1 MSHDFEESVLEEALR
16 SDLPS
21 TDTERRLR
29 LRLLAAGV
37 AVGNGVATTTAAAGT
52 AAGSVT
58 TGAAA
63 TGMLGKA
70 LGLSWGIKLGVAA
83 AIAIPSVGLWLDRG
97 EPVTNAPHVAVLA
110 PGAAPGAEQAA
121 TPAAA
126 VAAAAEP
133 AVANSPPSPEPSP
146 ERAAPR
152 SARPVAA
159 EPAAPGATEPGA
171 VHPSQSD
178 FAALEQ
184 PPSRAPEVGS
194 TLADETRLL
203 DAAFAALGKGE
214 RARAAQL
221 IAEHESRY
229 PSGLLKKERE
239 RAKAR
244 LSDLSRGE

>member
-1 MSHDFEESVLEEALR
+1 MSHDFEDSVLEEALR

-21 TDTERRLR
+21 ADTERRLR
-29 LRLLAAGV
+29 RRLLAAGV

-52 AAGSVT
+52 AAGSAAS
-58 TGAAA
+58 GAAA
-63 TGMLGKA
+63 TGMIGKA

-97 EPVTNAPHVAVLA
+97 EPVTNAPHAAVVAPPA
-110 PGAAPGAEQAA
+110 PAAVPP
-121 TPAAA
+121 TPAA
-126 VAAAAEP
+126 VAAAAAP
-133 AVANSPPSPEPSP
+133 AIADSPASPEPLP
-146 ERAAPR
+146 ERTAVRGPR
-152 SARPVAA
+152 PSAA
-159 EPAAPGATEPGA
+159 EPATPAAVEAGAP
-171 VHPSQSD
+171 HPSQSD
-178 FAALEQ
+178 FAALDQ
-184 PPSRAPEVGS
+184 PPRAPEVGS

>member
-1 MSHDFEESVLEEALR
+1 MSHDFEDSVLEEALR

-52 AAGSVT
+52 AAGSAA

-63 TGMLGKA
+63 TGVIGKA

-97 EPVTNAPHVAVLA
+97 EPVTNAPRVAVVA
-110 PGAAPGAEQAA
+110 P
-121 TPAAA
+121 PAAA
-126 VAAAAEP
+126 GATPTPTPVAAAAAP
-133 AVANSPPSPEPSP
+133 AIADSPASPEPLP
-146 ERAAPR
+146 ERPAVR
-152 SARPVAA
+152 STRPSTP
-159 EPAAPGATEPGA
+159 EPAAPGVVEAGA
-171 VHPSQSD
+171 AHPSQSD
-178 FAALEQ
+178 FASLDQ
-184 PPSRAPEVGS
+184 PARAPEVGS

-203 DAAFAALGKGE
+203 DAAFAAIGKGD

>member
-1 MSHDFEESVLEEALR
+1 MSHDFEDSALEEALR

-52 AAGSVT
+52 AAGGAAS
-58 TGAAA
+58 GAAA
-63 TGMLGKA
+63 TGVISKA

-97 EPVTNAPHVAVLA
+97 EPVTNAPHVAIVA
-110 PGAAPGAEQAA
+110 PPAPTVAPQ
-121 TPAAA
+121 THAA
-126 VAAAAEP
+126 VAAAAAP
-133 AVANSPPSPEPSP
+133 AIADSPAAPDPLP
-146 ERAAPR
+146 ERAAVR
-152 SARPVAA
+152 SARPGAG
-159 EPAAPGATEPGA
+159 EPAAPGAVEAGA
-171 VHPSQSD
+171 PHPSQSD
-178 FAALEQ
+178 FASLDQ
-184 PPSRAPEVGS
+184 PAARAPEVGS

-239 RAKAR
+239 RAKVR